1 MFKTFAFAATALT
14 LASGS
19 AFAAP
24 SDDARNWDGAAQPV
38 PDFEVDQ
45 RINW

>member
-1 MFKTFAFAATALT
+1 MSVFKTFAFAATALT

-24 SDDARNWDGAAQPV
+24 VDDARAHSQAIASGDT
-38 PDFEVDQ
+38 
-45 RINW
+45 